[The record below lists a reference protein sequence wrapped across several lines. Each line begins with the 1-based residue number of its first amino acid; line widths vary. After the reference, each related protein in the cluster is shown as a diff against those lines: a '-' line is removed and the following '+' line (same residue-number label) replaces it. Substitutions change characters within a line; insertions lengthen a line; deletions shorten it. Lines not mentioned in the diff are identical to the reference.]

1 MKNIQVVNIKQCKF
15 CGSNK
20 EVNLI
25 NNQPVCTKCKEKLH
39 DEIKKSCYK
48 NRMVFCVIVSSCLA
62 ILEAAIAEIIRLL

>member
-20 EVNLI
+20 EVTLI

-39 DEIKKSCYK
+39 DEIK
-48 NRMVFCVIVSSCLA
+48 NPVIKTEWYFV
-62 ILEAAIAEIIRLL
+62 LLYLPV